1 MMTPCTSKLSFFWL
15 STSVK
20 SGATFL
26 MVYISQGPVRE
37 TETMLGFSAKRIFY
51 REWVTLVLLLNTR
64 EH

>member
-37 TETMLGFSAKRIFY
+37 TETMLARFFSKENF
-51 REWVTLVLLLNTR
+51 L
-64 EH
+64 